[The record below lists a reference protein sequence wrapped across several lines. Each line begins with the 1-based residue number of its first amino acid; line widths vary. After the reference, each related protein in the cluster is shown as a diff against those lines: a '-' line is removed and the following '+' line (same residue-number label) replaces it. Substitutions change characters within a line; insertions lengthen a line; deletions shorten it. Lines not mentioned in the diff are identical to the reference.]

1 MQDVNPCHAWR
12 VVALS
17 SVLLIVLMLLQGCNS
32 MNIGGGR
39 QPGPLSISTAS
50 LPNGQVGVS
59 YNTMLVASGGTT
71 PYNWSLT
78 SGTLPAGLALN
89 TTTNSVTGTPT
100 ALATNTALTFQVQD
114 SGNPKQTK
122 SVNITLTVT
131 PATLA
136 ISTKSLPSGQVGVA
150 YSGGLE
156 ATGGT
161 IPYQWSLISGTLP
174 TSLMLNA
181 STGAITGTPTVS
193 VNNAPLTFQVQD
205 SGNPVQMKTVNLTL
219 TTISADGITVS
230 ISPKRAGLAVTQ
242 GLSVTATTNDVQ
254 GVTWM
259 ATGAGCSGNTCGTF
273 SASPSL
279 SGAPVTYTAPSS
291 AGVYTITAT
300 SATDMTTSASITVGV
315 TDLAG
320 VFTWHDNLN
329 RDGSNTQE
337 YALTPGL
344 VNMGTFGKLFT
355 CAVDAAVYAQPLW
368 VANLTIGGVK
378 HNVIYVATEHDT
390 VYAFDADAS
399 PCQTIKS
406 VSLLGA
412 NETWLSHTDVN
423 TTDIDPDI
431 GIVGT
436 PVIDPATSTLYVVS
450 KSKATSGT
458 NYFQRLHAL
467 SLIDLSE
474 RVNSPAQIASGGTG
488 SFALLQNQRAG
499 LVLSGSNVYVT
510 WASHGDNG
518 PYHGYIYEYDKTSLA
533 QLATFNDTPTTG
545 NQNANDGGIWM
556 AGAAPAVDSGGNLY
570 CITGNGTFDAVNSD
584 YGDSFLKLSAGLSV
598 LDYFTPSDQAS
609 DESGDQDFGSGGAAI
624 LINSG
629 NATKPNLAV
638 GGGKDASL
646 YVVNRD
652 NMGHLGD
659 SNAVQKIPLGNSI
672 SSTAAFWQN

>member
-1 MQDVNPCHAWR
+1 
-12 VVALS
+12 
-17 SVLLIVLMLLQGCNS
+17 
-32 MNIGGGR
+32 
-39 QPGPLSISTAS
+39 
-50 LPNGQVGVS
+50 
-59 YNTMLVASGGTT
+59 
-71 PYNWSLT
+71 
-78 SGTLPAGLALN
+78 
-89 TTTNSVTGTPT
+89 
-100 ALATNTALTFQVQD
+100 
-114 SGNPKQTK
+114 
-122 SVNITLTVT
+122 
-131 PATLA
+131 
-136 ISTKSLPSGQVGVA
+136 
-150 YSGGLE
+150 
-156 ATGGT
+156 
-161 IPYQWSLISGTLP
+161 
-174 TSLMLNA
+174 
-181 STGAITGTPTVS
+181 
-193 VNNAPLTFQVQD
+193 
-205 SGNPVQMKTVNLTL
+205 
-219 TTISADGITVS
+219 
-230 ISPKRAGLAVTQ
+230 
-242 GLSVTATTNDVQ
+242 
-254 GVTWM
+254 
-259 ATGAGCSGNTCGTF
+259 
-273 SASPSL
+273 
-279 SGAPVTYTAPSS
+279 
-291 AGVYTITAT
+291 
-300 SATDMTTSASITVGV
+300 
-315 TDLAG
+315 
-320 VFTWHDNLN
+320 
-329 RDGSNTQE
+329 
-337 YALTPGL
+337 
-344 VNMGTFGKLFT
+344 
-355 CAVDAAVYAQPLW
+355 
-368 VANLTIGGVK
+368 
-378 HNVIYVATEHDT
+378 HDT

-533 QLATFNDTPTTG
+533 QLAMFNDTPTTG

-672 SSTAAFWQN
+672 FSTAAFWQNTLYMAPAGGALQAYPLNNGVNGPFGSVSSQSGNSFGWPGSTPSISSLGATNGIIWTIENTSPAKIHAFDATNLNSELWNSGQANGDAGGSYVKFTVPTVANGKVYVGNSSQVTVYGLKAN